1 MITAA
6 SYLSVALAS
15 CRHIDCSSGV
25 RSSSDDPADGAN
37 PALGG
42 VLYTVGALVT
52 CCRFPSFLT
61 LFVLRVRRRMRGFG
75 WIGSAGGDSLMTT
88 MFW

>member
-15 CRHIDCSSGV
+15 CCHIDCSSGV
-25 RSSSDDPADGAN
+25 RSSSDDSADCAN
-37 PALGG
+37 SALGG
-42 VLYTVGALVT
+42 VLYTVGARVT

-61 LFVLRVRRRMRGFG
+61 RLVLRVRRC
-75 WIGSAGGDSLMTT
+75 
-88 MFW
+88 